1 MSKINWAD
9 ETEKQNPQVTKP
21 RGGIKL
27 VKPLK
32 TEQPPK
38 TEQPA
43 RPPKTEQPEQP
54 ARPFD
59 ADQLAQPI
67 QSDNDG
73 FIEVVNR
80 KSQKRSMRF
89 QNKLYWN
96 GDAIY

>member
-21 RGGIKL
+21 RGTKTEQ
-27 VKPLK
+27 PLE

-38 TEQPA
+38 N
-43 RPPKTEQPEQP
+43 EQPEQP

-80 KSQKRSMRF
+80 KSRKRSMRF